1 VEHAGVS
8 RRCMNK
14 DCATPGGTILS
25 RYNFDDVCLPCQ
37 EKARV
42 TGIQIDLRR
51 EDNPDG
57 RLCEC
62 GCGQETPIATVT
74 RSNRGE
80 VKGKPVRYV
89 RGHQRARGVKLTP
102 ELVRTLRRE
111 YGDGGVI
118 SFRAIGEK
126 YGMREQT
133 ARDAIRRITWSHVE
147 DGEAA

>member
-14 DCATPGGTILS
+14 DCTTILS

-37 EKARV
+37 EKARA
-42 TGIQIDLRR
+42 TGVMIELRR
-51 EDNPDG
+51 ESNPDT

-74 RSNRGE
+74 RSIRGE

-102 ELVRTLRRE
+102 ELVRTIRRE
-111 YGDGGVI
+111 YGEGGVI